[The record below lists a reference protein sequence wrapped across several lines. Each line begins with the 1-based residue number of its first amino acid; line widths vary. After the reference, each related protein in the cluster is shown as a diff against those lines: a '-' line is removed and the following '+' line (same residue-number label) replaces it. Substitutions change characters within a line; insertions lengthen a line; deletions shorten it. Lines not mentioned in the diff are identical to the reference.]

1 MIKYFKYIVTC
12 AVFVSLAGCAAI
24 VPVETVKITSPVKG
38 ASVYVDGQATSPEL
52 GTAVRKHRNF
62 VATTY
67 KSGYRPKSMVVAP
80 KKLDFGIV
88 LDVAYAAMN
97 FAVGVP
103 EGGAMFLGVALVDFA
118 AAGLRHPRKMELPDM
133 EKLPVNTVPDIFV
146 VAHPHMDSLNVTS
159 QKVFSYKKVKQWEKR
174 SSNDLYE
181 MSSTSEVFKVENWMD
196 GKLDA
201 MKYQESRGDFIT
213 PYDKTVQIDADII
226 SMEVFRIGSIA
237 ASVKLDVRFFIC
249 DNFGNRLL
257 PFETDGESQPFYISY
272 YTNYSSTDAFKDA
285 MYVAMSKLLKSD
297 EFVNACTN
305 MSKLYTNTTSDNEE
319 ISMKKPL
326 IKNPD
331 FQEMVNAQVTISE
344 DKDFHGSG
352 CMISPEGHL
361 LASYRVVGDKDSIDV
376 IFSNGVTKIGKVLR
390 KDPILNIVLLKT
402 DTLGNA
408 SISPISVKNYNVGED
423 VFAVGAPVDR
433 SLAQSLTSGVISSE
447 HFVNGVNYI
456 QTDVKISKGD
466 NGSPLINKKGE
477 LIGIVNEKYLGSYL
491 EGISFAVSAQDILSR
506 LKLKYEN

>member
-1 MIKYFKYIVTC
+1 MTKYFKYIIAI

-24 VPVETVKITSPVKG
+24 VPVETVKISSPVKG
-38 ASVYVDGQATSPEL
+38 ASIYIDGQVTSPEL
-52 GTAVRKHRNF
+52 GAAVRKHRSF

-67 KSGYRPKSMVVAP
+67 KSGYRPKSMVVVP
-80 KKLDFGIV
+80 KKLDLGIV
-88 LDVAYAAMN
+88 LDIAFASMF
-97 FAVGVP
+97 FAVEAPDAGVFFM
-103 EGGAMFLGVALVDFA
+103 GTTLVDFA
-118 AAGLRHPRKMELPDM
+118 MAGHRHPRKMEMPEM
-133 EKLPVNTVPDIFV
+133 EKLPINTVPDIYV
-146 VAHPHMDSLNVTS
+146 VAHPHLDSVNVLS
-159 QKVFSYKKVKQWEKR
+159 RKIFGYRNFKRWEKR
-174 SSNDLYE
+174 SSNDEYVE
-181 MSSTSEVFKVENWMD
+181 SSTSEVFSVENWMD
-196 GKLDA
+196 GKLGA

-213 PYDKTVQIDADII
+213 PYDRTVQIDADVI
-226 SMEVFRIGSIA
+226 SMEVSTIGALAS
-237 ASVKLDVRFFIC
+237 SVKLDVRFFIC

-257 PFETDGESQPFYISY
+257 PFEASGESQPFYVSY
-272 YTNYSSTDAFKDA
+272 YNNYSCSDGFKDA
-285 MYVAMSKLLKSD
+285 MYVALSKLLSSD

-305 MSKLYTNTTSDNEE
+305 MSKLYSNTTTDNAE

-331 FQEMVNAQVTISE
+331 FQEMVDAQVTISE

-352 CMISPEGHL
+352 CMISPEGHV

-402 DTLGNA
+402 DTIGNA